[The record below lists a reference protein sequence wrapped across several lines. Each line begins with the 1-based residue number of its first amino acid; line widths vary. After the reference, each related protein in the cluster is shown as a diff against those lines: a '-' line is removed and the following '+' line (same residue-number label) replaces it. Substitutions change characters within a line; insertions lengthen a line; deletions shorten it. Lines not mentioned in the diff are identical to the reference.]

1 VSRARGAAA
10 MKRDST
16 DLGDGEAGDGAGE
29 RSGAGEASGVVW
41 SGNLQEG
48 DL

>member
-16 DLGDGEAGDGAGE
+16 DLGGGEAGE